1 MRTAVYGG
9 SFDPLTIG
17 HMEILQCATG
27 LFDKI
32 YIAVLRNADKSPL
45 FTAEER
51 QEMIKGALAEAGIVN
66 ASAVCFDG
74 LLADFARQVGATH
87 SIRGLRA
94 VTDFEYEFQIHAVN
108 RHLAPEI
115 QTVYFMAN
123 PAHSFLS
130 SSHVKE
136 IALYGGSIEGLVP
149 SCNKKI
155 ITERLSNT

>member
-1 MRTAVYGG
+1 
-9 SFDPLTIG
+9 
-17 HMEILQCATG
+17 MEVLHGAAG

-32 YIAVLRNADKSPL
+32 YVAVLRNTEKSPL

-51 QEMIKGALAEAGIVN
+51 QEMIGAALNDAGIYN
-66 ASAVCFDG
+66 AEAVCFDG
-74 LLADFARQVGATH
+74 LLADFARQIGATH

-115 QTVYFMAN
+115 QAVYFMAN

-136 IALYGGSIEGLVP
+136 IARYGGSIAGLVP
-149 SCNKKI
+149 ACNMKI
-155 ITERLSNT
+155 ITERLSST